1 MLLDISSWWNSLVL
15 FEKVLWGISLLF
27 SLLFLFQ
34 LILTL
39 TGGDADSFGDAD
51 EYADGDDGADN
62 QYFTIKNLVAF
73 FTMFGWAGIAAY
85 SSGLA
90 KWLVIILALIA
101 GLIMVFLMVLLFK
114 NISRLKH
121 SGTMEI
127 NNAID
132 QVAETYLFIPS
143 GRNGMGKVH
152 VKFQGGLHELQA
164 MTDDSEDI
172 PTGKIVKVTGVI
184 NDSILLVTAYT
195 RF

>member
-1 MLLDISSWWNSLVL
+1 MLMDISSWWNSMVL
-15 FEKVLWGISLLF
+15 FEKVLWGIALLF

-39 TGGDADSFGDAD
+39 SGGDTDSIGDSD
-51 EYADGDDGADN
+51 EYTDGDDGADN
-62 QYFTIKNLVAF
+62 QYFTIKNLIAF
-73 FTMFGWAGIAAY
+73 FTMFGWVGIAAH

-90 KWLVIILALIA
+90 KWLVIVLALIA

-127 NNAID
+127 KNAID
-132 QVAETYLFIPS
+132 QIAETYLFIPS
-143 GRNGMGKVH
+143 ERNGMGKVH
-152 VKFQGGLHELQA
+152 VKFQGSLHELQA
-164 MTDDSEDI
+164 MTDDNEDI
-172 PTGKIVKVTGVI
+172 PTGKIVKVTGII